1 MPSGKTDRLNLTSF
15 FTPEN
20 IIICKQKLKADE
32 IIWDLLKNLALTYG
46 IGNVKQI
53 LNGYIR
59 KNGTLSPVVLNGSAL
74 VQHFRLVTTSDIR
87 MAIAVIPEGMN
98 FVVDNKSHKIY
109 FLFLVISPKKRP
121 DLYLRTLRALEILVA
136 NKDIIGEILDKPD
149 ANHLWQVL
157 DQKNLVIPSYNL
169 AGDIMLPPK
178 VVIKES
184 NNLEDAIDLF
194 IKTNRLS
201 IPVIDKDGDLL
212 GEVTILELMS
222 VCFPRYIL
230 WMDDITPVLNFEP
243 FRNMLHN
250 ESNTWL
256 DEIMSHDIARI
267 QTNDP
272 AIRAGI
278 EMTKLSTDHAYVLE
292 DKKLVGII
300 PIQQFIFKA
309 LRE

>member
-1 MPSGKTDRLNLTSF
+1 MSPDGRDKINLTSF
-15 FTPEN
+15 FTAEN
-20 IIICKQKLKADE
+20 ILICKKDLKIDE

-53 LNGYIR
+53 LNEYVR
-59 KNGTLSPVVLNGSAL
+59 KNGGLTPIALHNEAL
-74 VQHFRLVTTSDIR
+74 VQHFRLVTTGDIR
-87 MAIAVIPEGMN
+87 LALAIIPEG
-98 FVVDNKSHKIY
+98 VDYIVDKKPVKMH
-109 FLFLVISPKKRP
+109 FLFLMISPKNRP
-121 DLYLRTLRALEILVA
+121 DLFLRTLKTLRVLAG
-136 NKDIIGEILDKPD
+136 NKDVMDDILQKAD
-149 ANHLWQVL
+149 AKQIWQHLE
-157 DQKNLVIPSYNL
+157 QKNIEIPAYIL
-169 AGDIMLPPK
+169 ASDIMLAPK

-194 IKTNRLS
+194 VKTGRSS

-212 GEVTILELMS
+212 GEVTVHELMR

-250 ESNTWL
+250 EGNTWL
-256 DEIMSHDIARI
+256 DEIMTHDIARI
-267 QTNDP
+267 QEDEP

-278 EMTKLSTDHAYVLE
+278 EMTKLSVDHTYVLH

>member
-1 MPSGKTDRLNLTSF
+1 MSPGGQDKLYLTSF

-20 IIICKQKLKADE
+20 IIICKQKLKTDE
-32 IIWDLLKNLALTYG
+32 IVWDLLKNLALTYG

-53 LNGYIR
+53 LNEYIR
-59 KNGTLSPVVLNGSAL
+59 KNEALSPTVLNDSAI
-74 VQHFRLVTTSDIR
+74 VQHFRLGTTNDIR
-87 MAIAVIPEGMN
+87 LAISVIPEGMDYK
-98 FVVDNKSHKIY
+98 VDDKSVKINL
-109 FLFLVISPKKRP
+109 LFLIISPKKRP
-121 DLYLRTLRALEILVA
+121 DLYLRTLCALRILV
-136 NKDIIGEILDKPD
+136 KDKEIINNILNKPD
-149 ANHLWQVL
+149 TKHTWDILE
-157 DQKNLVIPSYNL
+157 QKNIEIPTYNL
-169 AGDIMLPPK
+169 ASDIMLVPK

-201 IPVIDKDGDLL
+201 IPVVDKDGDLL
-212 GEVTILELMS
+212 GEVTILELMR

-250 ESNTWL
+250 EGNTWL

-267 QTNDP
+267 QASEP

-278 EMTKLSTDHAYVLE
+278 EMTKLSTDHAYVLD

>member
-1 MPSGKTDRLNLTSF
+1 MPPGGRDKINLTSF
-15 FTPEN
+15 FTAEN
-20 IIICKQKLKADE
+20 IMICKKDLKIDE

-53 LNGYIR
+53 LNKYIR
-59 KNGTLSPVVLNGSAL
+59 INGGLAPVALSNEVL
-74 VQHFRLVTTSDIR
+74 VQHFRLVTTDNVRIAL
-87 MAIAVIPEGMN
+87 AIIPEGVN
-98 FVVDNKSHKIY
+98 YKADNKPVKMR
-109 FLFLVISPKKRP
+109 FLFLVISPKNRP
-121 DLYLRTLRALEILVA
+121 DLYLRTLKTLRVVA
-136 NKDIIGEILDKPD
+136 GNKDIID
-149 ANHLWQVL
+149 AVLQKADAKQIWEHLE
-157 DQKNLVIPSYNL
+157 QKNIEIPAYIL
-169 AGDIMLPPK
+169 ASDIMLAPK

-194 IKTNRLS
+194 VKTSRSS

-212 GEVTILELMS
+212 GEVTLHELMK

-243 FRNMLHN
+243 FRNMLYN

-256 DEIMSHDIARI
+256 DEIMTHDIAKV
-267 QTNDP
+267 QENEP

-278 EMTKLSTDHAYVLE
+278 EMTKLSVDHAYVMHE
-292 DKKLVGII
+292 KKLVGII
-300 PIQQFIFKA
+300 PIQQFIFKS

>member
-1 MPSGKTDRLNLTSF
+1 MPPGGRDKINLTSF
-15 FTPEN
+15 FTAEN
-20 IIICKQKLKADE
+20 IMICKKDLKIDE

-53 LNGYIR
+53 LNKYIR
-59 KNGTLSPVVLNGSAL
+59 INGGLAPVALSNEVL
-74 VQHFRLVTTSDIR
+74 VQHFRLVTTDNVRIAL
-87 MAIAVIPEGMN
+87 AIIPEGVN
-98 FVVDNKSHKIY
+98 YKTDNKPVKMR
-109 FLFLVISPKKRP
+109 FLFLVISPKNRP
-121 DLYLRTLRALEILVA
+121 DLYLRTLKTLRVVA
-136 NKDIIGEILDKPD
+136 GNKDIID
-149 ANHLWQVL
+149 AVLQKADAKQIWEHLE
-157 DQKNLVIPSYNL
+157 QKNIEIPAYIL
-169 AGDIMLPPK
+169 ASDIMLAPK

-194 IKTNRLS
+194 VKTSRSS

-212 GEVTILELMS
+212 GEVTLHELMK

-243 FRNMLHN
+243 FRNMLYN

-256 DEIMSHDIARI
+256 DEIMTHDIAKV
-267 QTNDP
+267 QENEP

-278 EMTKLSTDHAYVLE
+278 EMTKLSVDHAYVMHE
-292 DKKLVGII
+292 KKLVGII
-300 PIQQFIFKA
+300 PIQQFIFKS

>member
-1 MPSGKTDRLNLTSF
+1 MSPGGRDKINLTSF
-15 FTPEN
+15 FTTEN
-20 IIICKQKLKADE
+20 IMFCKKGMNIDE

-46 IGNVKQI
+46 IGNVKKI
-53 LNGYIR
+53 LNEYVR
-59 KNGTLSPVVLNGSAL
+59 KNGGITPIALSNTAL
-74 VQHFRLVTTSDIR
+74 VQHFRLVTTGDIR
-87 MAIAVIPEGMN
+87 MALAIIPEG
-98 FVVDNKSHKIY
+98 VDYTVDRKPVRIH
-109 FLFLVISPKKRP
+109 FLFLVISPKNRP
-121 DLYLRTLRALEILVA
+121 DLFLRTLKTLRALA
-136 NKDIIGEILDKPD
+136 GNKDIINDILQKAD
-149 ANHLWQVL
+149 AEQIWQYL
-157 DQKNLVIPSYNL
+157 EQKNIDIPAYIL
-169 AGDIMLPPK
+169 ASDIMLAPK
-178 VVIKES
+178 IVIKES
-184 NNLEDAIDLF
+184 NNLEDAVDLF
-194 IKTNRLS
+194 VKTGRSS

-212 GEVTILELMS
+212 GEVTINELMS

-256 DEIMSHDIARI
+256 DEIMTHDIAGI
-267 QTNDP
+267 QEDVP

-278 EMTKLSTDHAYVLE
+278 EMTKLSVDHAYVLR

>member
-1 MPSGKTDRLNLTSF
+1 MSPGGPDKINLTSY

-20 IIICKQKLKADE
+20 IIICKKDLKIDE
-32 IIWDLLKNLALTYG
+32 IIWDLMKNLALTYG

-53 LNGYIR
+53 LNEYVR
-59 KNGTLSPVVLNGSAL
+59 KNGGLTPVALNDAVL
-74 VQHFRLVTTSDIR
+74 VQHFRLSTTDDIR
-87 MAIAVIPEGMN
+87 IALAVIPEG
-98 FVVDNKSHKIY
+98 VDYTFDEKQVKIHL
-109 FLFLVISPKKRP
+109 LFLVISPKNRP
-121 DLYLRTLRALEILVA
+121 DLFLRTLKTLRDLTG
-136 NKDIIGEILDKPD
+136 NKDMIDDVPKKADAKQIWQHLEQKDIEIP
-149 ANHLWQVL
+149 AY
-157 DQKNLVIPSYNL
+157 IL
-169 AGDIMLPPK
+169 AGDIMLVPR

-194 IKTNRLS
+194 VKTNRLS

-212 GEVTILELMS
+212 GEVTIHELMR

-256 DEIMSHDIARI
+256 DEIMTHDIAKI
-267 QTNDP
+267 QEDEP

-278 EMTKLSTDHAYVLE
+278 EMTKLSVDHAYVLH

-300 PIQQFIFKA
+300 PLQQFVFKA